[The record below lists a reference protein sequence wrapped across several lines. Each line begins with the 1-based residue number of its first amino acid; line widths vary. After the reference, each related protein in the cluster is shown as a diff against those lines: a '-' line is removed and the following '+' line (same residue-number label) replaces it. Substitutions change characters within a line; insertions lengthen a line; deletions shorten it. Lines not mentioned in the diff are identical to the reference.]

1 MVFLTGHSTFQL
13 KHFFEQIN
21 SACYVP
27 YRLLFIVLFISLFSE
42 TLAEVL
48 AGVCGNQAID
58 KSKKSSDKRLV
69 N

>member
-1 MVFLTGHSTFQL
+1 MVFLTADSTLQL

-48 AGVCGNQAID
+48 ARFCGSQAID
-58 KSKKSSDKRLV
+58 KSKKSTDKRLV